1 MKIKCVW
8 EHNGNDSL
16 LHAVDFVGAYT
27 RGPSKEATIEKMPA
41 EIASY
46 ARWIGVRVYGPFE
59 VEVAQ
64 EVESKLDI
72 RDADTEAIFE
82 VEKEVL
88 LLDEYERLKQIALK
102 SAQDFLFLYEAIPDK
117 HKSCLCPRRTFY
129 GNVPRAAHEM
139 HEHAKNV
146 NAYYFG
152 EIGVAAGN
160 QGDIFECRKLGFELL
175 EKRPGF
181 LDAKVYRGSYGE
193 EWSVRKVLRRFI
205 WHDRIHAKAM
215 FRMAKKTFGDRQV
228 PNIFL
233 FE

>member
-1 MKIKCVW
+1 MQGEFMKIKFVW

-27 RGPSKEATIEKMPA
+27 RRPSKEAAIEKMPA
-41 EIASY
+41 KIASY

-72 RDADTEAIFE
+72 RDADTEGIFE
-82 VEKEVL
+82 VEREVL
-88 LLDEYERLKQIALK
+88 LLDEYERLKQIDLK

-117 HKSCLCPRRTFY
+117 NKSCLRPRRTFY
-129 GNVPRAAHEM
+129 GDVPRTAHEM
-139 HEHAKNV
+139 YEHAKNV

-160 QGDIFECRKLGFELL
+160 HGNIFECRKLGFELL
-175 EKRPGF
+175 EKRSGF

-193 EWSVRKVLRRFI
+193 EWSLR
-205 WHDRIHAKAM
+205 
-215 FRMAKKTFGDRQV
+215 
-228 PNIFL
+228 
-233 FE
+233 